1 MDRQIK
7 KEQLWA
13 HYKHPTKRYEI
24 IELAKNSENLEEMV
38 IYKALYQGDFK
49 FGQVWVRTLKE
60 FLEII
65 ERNGKKIE
73 RFSLIEE

>member
-1 MDRQIK
+1 MDMQIK
-7 KEQLWA
+7 KGQIWS
-13 HYKHPTKRYEI
+13 HYKYPKKRYEI

-38 IYKALYQGDFK
+38 VYKALYQGDFK
-49 FGQVWVRTLKE
+49 FGQVWVRPLKE

-65 ERNGKKIE
+65 ERNGEKIE